1 MNNLQFLV
9 VTFFFILKLSPTS
22 ASPDESRI
30 IKSILSPS
38 YDKLTR
44 PVATH
49 ATPLH
54 VEIGLALLQIL
65 EVDEKQQILTTNVWF
80 RTFWTDS
87 GLVWNVSEY
96 GNITGIRIPLTKIWS
111 PDIFLYNTA
120 DEEIFQSI
128 HRRKQLNALVSH
140 DGRVIFVPPMIIKST
155 CKMDVTWFPF
165 DSQSCNIQFGSWSY
179 SGQEIDF
186 NLVNVT
192 GLAFDLSEYVTNGEW
207 KLVEFTGRRMEKFYG
222 CSILGFTLPPDSGE
236 KLSLGVTVLFSLI
249 VFINVIAGTMPANS
263 DGVPL
268 LGTYFNC
275 VMFAIASS
283 VVSTIVVN
291 LKLKCHPG
299 LVKRMGKR
307 GRKVLLKWL
316 PFLLGMEQPG
326 LNMKEEIKRTIEEE
340 KQLEIT
346 NGIEEC
352 VNCRHFKREFKGCEI
367 TRSEKEWMFAAV
379 VVEKVCLTGSICFAI
394 ISTVVLLVSAI
405 YE

>member
-1 MNNLQFLV
+1 
-9 VTFFFILKLSPTS
+9 
-22 ASPDESRI
+22 
-30 IKSILSPS
+30 
-38 YDKLTR
+38 
-44 PVATH
+44 
-49 ATPLH
+49 
-54 VEIGLALLQIL
+54 
-65 EVDEKQQILTTNVWF
+65 
-80 RTFWTDS
+80 
-87 GLVWNVSEY
+87 
-96 GNITGIRIPLTKIWS
+96 
-111 PDIFLYNTA
+111 
-120 DEEIFQSI
+120 
-128 HRRKQLNALVSH
+128 
-140 DGRVIFVPPMIIKST
+140 
-155 CKMDVTWFPF
+155 
-165 DSQSCNIQFGSWSY
+165 
-179 SGQEIDF
+179 
-186 NLVNVT
+186 
-192 GLAFDLSEYVTNGEW
+192 
-207 KLVEFTGRRMEKFYG
+207 
-222 CSILGFTLPPDSGE
+222 
-236 KLSLGVTVLFSLI
+236 
-249 VFINVIAGTMPANS
+249 MPANS